1 MVQDLFAERIRR
13 ASALMEKN
21 GCDALI
27 VTSTPNVFYFTG
39 QWIDPHERLL
49 AVLIRLGQEPVIFA
63 PALHVSDFAS
73 TDRECVFLKDG
84 EDAIGI
90 LAGYLADTGTVSID
104 NTWQSA
110 NLLALMGKKPGL
122 RYVTS
127 DQVLVPLRMIKD
139 RQEMDSIRQ
148 SGIIANRVMER
159 LIPLVQPGVSELEL
173 VDELKLLWKQ
183 EEITE
188 LSFDPCIAA
197 GANGANPHHV
207 PGASVIQHGDLV
219 IIDMGGIWQHY
230 CSDMTR
236 TIGVGEVSQKQQDVY
251 HIVKEAQEAAASAV
265 RPGVRLGD
273 IDLAARRVIADSGYG
288 EQFVHRTGH
297 GLGIEIHE
305 APYVHHANDLL
316 IEPGM
321 VFSVEPGIYLPGE
334 FGVRIEDI
342 VMVTDDG
349 CESVNLVTKELV
361 ITGSSAK

>member
-1 MVQDLFAERIRR
+1 MVQDTYTERVRR
-13 ASALMEKN
+13 ACGLMERS

-39 QWIDPHERLL
+39 KWIDPHERLL
-49 AVLIRLGQEPVIFA
+49 AVLIRLGHDPVVFA

-73 TDRECVFLKDG
+73 ETSECVFLKDG
-84 EDAIGI
+84 EDAIAI

-139 RQEMDSIRQ
+139 HLEMERIRQ
-148 SGIIANRVMER
+148 SGAIADRVMER
-159 LIPLVQPGVSELEL
+159 LIPQVRPGVAELEL
-173 VDELKLLWKQ
+173 VEELKRLWKQ
-183 EEITE
+183 EGITD

-219 IIDMGGIWQHY
+219 VIDMGGIWEHY

-236 TIGVGEVSQKQQDVY
+236 TVGVGAVTEKQREVY
-251 HIVKEAQEAAASAV
+251 GIVKEAQEAAARAV

-316 IEPGM
+316 IEAGM
-321 VFSVEPGIYLPGE
+321 VFSIEPGIYLPGE

-342 VMVTDDG
+342 VMAADDG

-361 ITGSSAK
+361 VTDSSAK